1 MLKTDMFMKSYGLL
15 FPVASNY
22 PEGTGVLFTT
32 CQVVLTAVNC
42 TLCILYGYDYISKCD
57 GAQII
62 SKGFD
67 NSILLK
73 IHFIYTEKVQVA
85 QILQPT

>member
-1 MLKTDMFMKSYGLL
+1 MLKRDMFMKSYGLI
-15 FPVASNY
+15 FSVASNY
-22 PEGTGVLFTT
+22 PEGTCVLFTT
-32 CQVVLTAVNC
+32 CQVVLTAVNY

-67 NSILLK
+67 NSILFK
-73 IHFIYTEKVQVA
+73 IPYLYKGTNYT
-85 QILQPT
+85 QILQYN